1 MNKKFERLSLF
12 FEQIKTV
19 GFWQRIFGWRQIK
32 SLSYDAYGE
41 FKELLNSI
49 DNNSQELERIKIS
62 TTATDSENE
71 RLKAEKI
78 EIKEEM
84 KQLRDKVARISDEI
98 TVFKQTE
105 NDRKVKYEGDV
116 ATFNTLTNQIR
127 DDRNKE
133 IDDRQKNEIKKLETM
148 KETWAKHEEKVETTM
163 KAICDK
169 HTIEY
174 VDKVPFKGSPDN
186 TLKISDEFI
195 IFDAKSP
202 SSDDLTNF
210 STYVKTQTEAVKK
223 YIKEDSVRK
232 EIFLVIP
239 SNTVGVIDQYCY
251 NMADYTVYVVTLD
264 VLEPLV
270 LSLRKIEDYEFVD
283 QLSPE
288 ERDNICRVIG
298 KFAHITKRRI
308 QIDQF
313 FCSEFL
319 AILTKCGADLPK
331 DVLDKVI
338 EFEKSDRMNPPVE
351 KRSKQILVKDLMSE
365 SEKIKKEA
373 EVKGIAFPDAVE
385 RNLKTLPLY
394 ENE

>member
-1 MNKKFERLSLF
+1 MNKKFEKLNLF
-12 FEQIKTV
+12 FDQIKTV
-19 GFWQRIFGWRQIK
+19 GFWQRIFGWRLIK
-32 SLSYDAYGE
+32 NLSYDAYGE

-49 DNNSQELERIKIS
+49 DSISQESDKIKIS
-62 TTATDSENE
+62 TAATSSENE

-78 EIKEEM
+78 EIKEEV
-84 KQLRDKVARISDEI
+84 KQLRDKVVRISDEN

-105 NDRKVKYEGDV
+105 NDRKTEHEKGV
-116 ATFNTLTNQIR
+116 ATLNTLTKRVQ

-133 IDDRQKNEIKKLETM
+133 IEKQHKSEIEQLESM
-148 KETWAKHEEKVETTM
+148 KETWARHEEKVETAM
-163 KAICDK
+163 KRICEK

-174 VDKVPFKGSPDN
+174 VEKVPFKGNPDN
-186 TLKISDEFI
+186 TLKISDEYI

-202 SSDDLTNF
+202 SSDDLNNF
-210 STYVKTQTEAVKK
+210 PTYIKSQTESVKK
-223 YIKEDSVRK
+223 YIKEDCVRK
-232 EIFLVIP
+232 DIFLVIP
-239 SNTVGVIDQYCY
+239 SNTVGVIDTYCY

-270 LSLRKIEDYEFVD
+270 LSLKKIEEYDFVE

-298 KFAHITKRRI
+298 KFVHMTKRRI

-313 FCSEFL
+313 FGSEFL

-331 DVLDKVI
+331 DILDKVI
-338 EFEKSDRMNPPVE
+338 EFEKSEKLNPPVD
-351 KRSKQILVKDLMSE
+351 KRSKQILVKDLASE

-373 EVKGIAFPDAVE
+373 EVKGIAFPDAVG

>member
-1 MNKKFERLSLF
+1 MNKKFEQLSLF
-12 FEQIKTV
+12 FDQIKTV
-19 GFWQRIFGWRQIK
+19 GFWQRIFGWRSIK
-32 SLSYDAYGE
+32 KLSYDAYGE

-49 DNNSQELERIKIS
+49 DNISQELDKIKIS
-62 TTATDSENE
+62 TAATGPENE

-78 EIKEEM
+78 EIKEEK
-84 KQLRDKVARISDEI
+84 KQLRDEVARISDEN

-105 NDRKVKYEGDV
+105 SDRKVKYEKDV

-133 IDDRQKNEIKKLETM
+133 IDDRQKNEIEQLESM
-148 KETWAKHEEKVETTM
+148 KDTWAKHEEKVKTTM

-169 HTIEY
+169 HTIDY

-186 TLKISDEFI
+186 TLKISDEYI

-202 SSDDLTNF
+202 SSDDLNNF
-210 STYVKTQTEAVKK
+210 PTYIKTQTEAVKK

-232 EIFLVIP
+232 DIYLVIP
-239 SNTVGVIDQYCY
+239 SNTVSVIDQYCY

-270 LSLRKIEDYEFVD
+270 LTLRKIEDYEFVD

-298 KFAHITKRRI
+298 KFAHMTKRRI

-338 EFEKSDRMNPPVE
+338 EFEKSEKLNPPVE
-351 KRSKQILVKDLMSE
+351 KRSKQILVKDLTSE

-373 EVKGIAFPDAVE
+373 EVKGIAFPDVVG

>member
-1 MNKKFERLSLF
+1 MNKKFERLSIF
-12 FEQIKTV
+12 FDQIKSI
-19 GFWQRIFGWRQIK
+19 GFWQRIFGWRSIK
-32 SLSYDAYGE
+32 NSSYDAYGE
-41 FKELLNSI
+41 FKELLNSS
-49 DNNSQELERIKIS
+49 DNISQELDKIKIS
-62 TTATDSENE
+62 TAATDSENQH
-71 RLKAEKI
+71 LKAEKI
-78 EIKEEM
+78 EIKEEV
-84 KQLRDKVARISDEI
+84 KQLRDKVARISDEN

-105 NDRKVKYEGDV
+105 NDRKTEHEKGV
-116 ATFNTLTNQIR
+116 ATFNTLTKRVQ
-127 DDRNKE
+127 DDRN
-133 IDDRQKNEIKKLETM
+133 NEIEKQHKSEIEQLESM

-169 HTIEY
+169 HIIEY
-174 VDKVPFKGSPDN
+174 VDKVPFKGNPDN
-186 TLKISDEFI
+186 TLKISDEYI

-202 SSDDLTNF
+202 SSDDLNNF
-210 STYVKTQTEAVKK
+210 PTYIKSQTESVKK
-223 YIKEDSVRK
+223 YIKEDCVRK
-232 EIFLVIP
+232 DIFLVIP
-239 SNTVGVIDQYCY
+239 SNTVGVIDTYCY

-270 LSLRKIEDYEFVD
+270 LSLKKIEEYDFVE

-298 KFAHITKRRI
+298 KFVHMTKRRI

-313 FCSEFL
+313 FSSEFL

-331 DVLDKVI
+331 DILDKVI
-338 EFEKSDRMNPPVE
+338 EFEKSEKLNPPVD
-351 KRSKQILVKDLMSE
+351 KRSKQILVKDLASE

-373 EVKGIAFPDAVE
+373 EVKGIAFPDAVG

>member
-1 MNKKFERLSLF
+1 MNKKFERLGLF
-12 FEQIKTV
+12 FDQIKTV
-19 GFWQRIFGWRQIK
+19 GFWQRIFGWRSIK
-32 SLSYDAYGE
+32 NLSYDAYGE
-41 FKELLNSI
+41 FRELLNSI
-49 DNNSQELERIKIS
+49 DNISQELDKNKIY
-62 TTATDSENE
+62 TVATDSENE
-71 RLKAEKI
+71 RLKIEKI
-78 EIKEEM
+78 EIKEEV
-84 KQLRDKVARISDEI
+84 KQLRDKVAQISDEN
-98 TVFKQTE
+98 TVFKQRE
-105 NDRKVKYEGDV
+105 DGRKEKYEKDA
-116 ATFNTLTNQIR
+116 ATLNTITSQIQ

-133 IDDRQKNEIKKLETM
+133 IDDRQKKEIKQLESM
-148 KETWAKHEEKVETTM
+148 KETWTKHEEKVEITM

-186 TLKISDEFI
+186 TLKICDEYI

-202 SSDDLTNF
+202 SSDDLNNF
-210 STYVKTQTEAVKK
+210 PTYIKNQTESVKK

-232 EIFLVIP
+232 DIFLVIP
-239 SNTVGVIDQYCY
+239 SNTVHTIDQFCY

-264 VLEPLV
+264 ILEPLI

-298 KFAHITKRRI
+298 KFAHMTKRRI

-319 AILTKCGADLPK
+319 AMLTKCGADLPK

-338 EFEKSDRMNPPVE
+338 EFEKSEKLNPPVE
-351 KRSKQILVKDLMSE
+351 KRSKQILVKDLASE

-373 EVKGIAFPDAVE
+373 EVKGVVFPEIVG
-385 RNLKTLPLY
+385 RNLNSLPLY
-394 ENE
+394 KKE

>member
-1 MNKKFERLSLF
+1 MNKKFEQLSVF
-12 FEQIKTV
+12 FDQIKSI
-19 GFWQRIFGWRQIK
+19 GFWQRIFGWRSIK
-32 SLSYDAYGE
+32 KMSYDAYGE
-41 FKELLNSI
+41 FKELLGNI
-49 DNNSQELERIKIS
+49 DNVSQELDKIKIS
-62 TTATDSENE
+62 NDSTNLDNKRLVSENN
-71 RLKAEKI
+71 
-78 EIKEEM
+78 EIKVEV
-84 KQLRDKVARISDEI
+84 KQLRDKVAQISNEN

-105 NDRKVKYEGDV
+105 IDRKIRYEKDV
-116 ATFNTLTNQIR
+116 ATLNAITSQNQ
-127 DDRNKE
+127 DDRKKE
-133 IDDRQKNEIKKLETM
+133 IDDRQKKEIERLGSM

-163 KAICDK
+163 KTICEK

-174 VDKVPFKGSPDN
+174 VEKVPFKGSPDN
-186 TLKISDEFI
+186 TLKISDEYI

-202 SSDDLTNF
+202 SSDDLNNF
-210 STYVKTQTEAVKK
+210 PTYIKSQTESVKK

-232 EIFLVIP
+232 DIFLVIP
-239 SNTVGVIDQYCY
+239 SNTVSVIDKYCY

-270 LSLRKIEDYEFVD
+270 LSLRKIEDYDFVD

-298 KFAHITKRRI
+298 RFAHMTKRRI

-313 FCSEFL
+313 FSSEFL

-338 EFEKSDRMNPPVE
+338 EFEKSNIMNPPVD
-351 KRSKQILVKDLMSE
+351 KRSKQILVKDLASE

-373 EVKGIAFPDAVE
+373 EVKGVVFPDIVGQ
-385 RNLKTLPLY
+385 NIKTLPLY

>member
-1 MNKKFERLSLF
+1 MNKKFERLSIF
-12 FEQIKTV
+12 FDQIKTI
-19 GFWQRIFGWRQIK
+19 GFWQRIFGWRSIK
-32 SLSYDAYGE
+32 NLSYDAYGE

-49 DNNSQELERIKIS
+49 DDCSQELDKITIS
-62 TTATDSENE
+62 ITAAVSESE
-71 RLKAEKI
+71 RLKVEKV
-78 EIKEEM
+78 EIKEEV
-84 KQLRDKVARISDEI
+84 KQLRDKVARIIDEN

-105 NDRKVKYEGDV
+105 SDRKVKYEKDV

-127 DDRNKE
+127 DERNKE
-133 IDDRQKNEIKKLETM
+133 IGDRQKNEIKLLESM
-148 KETWAKHEEKVETTM
+148 KETWARHEEKVQTTM

-186 TLKISDEFI
+186 TLKISDEYI

-202 SSDDLTNF
+202 SSDDLKNF
-210 STYVKTQTEAVKK
+210 PTYIKIQTESVKK

-232 EIFLVIP
+232 DIYLVIP
-239 SNTVGVIDQYCY
+239 SNTVSVIDRYCY

-298 KFAHITKRRI
+298 KFAHMTKRRI

-331 DVLDKVI
+331 DVLDKVV
-338 EFEKSDRMNPPVE
+338 EFEKSEKMNPPVE
-351 KRSKQILVKDLMSE
+351 KRSKQILIKDLASE

-373 EVKGIAFPDAVE
+373 EIKGIAFPDSVG